1 MRIGYL
7 GVVVPAQNF
16 WQGFYINDDMASEAE
31 TMLAN
36 LRANPP
42 GASDVIQPYGDPT
55 LDHMRDILAKVGLTS
70 NKFRLSD
77 AEESLLGGLC
87 ATVVSAALVFGK
99 RMGLQAIT
107 ETVTMPHPESVIA
120 TCGYAIHSLINR
132 DYFWIEGKETVGGT
146 LTTVNPLYVSSVAE
160 ARDAIN
166 SLSLVTKIKR
176 RLMAQ
181 QRAQDQIT
189 DESHYRGKP
198 H

>member
-1 MRIGYL
+1 MQIGYL

-31 TMLAN
+31 AMLAN

-42 GASDVIQPYGDPT
+42 GASEVIQPYGDP
-55 LDHMRDILAKVGLTS
+55 DPVRDMLAKVGLTS

-77 AEESLLGGLC
+77 ADESLLGGFC
-87 ATVVSAALVFGK
+87 ATVTSAALVFGK
-99 RMGLQAIT
+99 RMGLQDIS
-107 ETVTMPHPESVIA
+107 ETVAMPHPDSVVA
-120 TCGYAIHSLINR
+120 TCGYAIRSLINR
-132 DYFWIEGKETVGGT
+132 DYFWIEGKPTVGGM
-146 LTTVNPLYVSSVAE
+146 LTTINPLYVSSVTE